1 MPSVRSIAAVAVLV
15 ATAVAPQVRAQATT
29 ADERPAR
36 DYRIGIEDVLRV
48 FIWGEADLS
57 ERVIVRPDGKI
68 TVPLVNDLE
77 VVGLTTDQVRERIAA
92 ALAKFIREPT
102 VSVIVEQI
110 NSYRLYFIGEVN
122 KQGAMNFFRPIRLL
136 QAIAAAGGPTQ
147 FASKEIVL
155 LREENGVE
163 RRMVVNYKRL
173 IAGEPGEDNIYLQAG
188 DTLLFR

>member
-1 MPSVRSIAAVAVLV
+1 MHSLRPIAATAMLTAAVLSP
-15 ATAVAPQVRAQATT
+15 AARGEGEPPAVEAAA
-29 ADERPAR
+29 
-36 DYRIGIEDVLRV
+36 YRVGIEDTLRV
-48 FIWGEADLS
+48 FIWGENDLS
-57 ERVIVRPDGKI
+57 VRVIVRPDGKI

-77 VVGLTTDQVRERIAA
+77 VVSLTTDQIRERIAT
-92 ALAKFIREPT
+92 ALAKFVREPA

-163 RRMVVNYKRL
+163 RRVVINYKRL
-173 IAGEPGEDNIYLQAG
+173 IAGEPGEENIYLQAG